1 MSRDDLAT
9 ERSGRVLRGP
19 SLREPLD
26 IVFLVCCVLLTLDVL
41 GPEIWGH
48 GKTKDYPLWF
58 YAGQQVL
65 QGKDLYPGDP
75 GIYFNFIY
83 PPLSA
88 VLLAIPSYF
97 GKIPLY
103 LCLSALNAAAWWMTA
118 QFSNAMTGSGR
129 RPGPW
134 LFALPGILTL
144 VFVIDTFDLGQPNL
158 VLLALMLYGFWL
170 SQHQRPWMAGSM
182 FALATAIKVF
192 PVAVFPYLLWR
203 RQWWAAASMVIFTG
217 IFLFVVPA
225 PVRGFQH
232 NVSELKNW
240 YQGMIGSSSEKG
252 FGQRDEQNWSW
263 VNQSIIAVTHR
274 LVRPVN
280 YNQDEPTKPPRYM
293 NLLDLDF
300 KTANWIV
307 VAISLLIGLGYIA
320 VMPRRERR
328 TPRSDA
334 EELGILFC
342 LMTVASPLA
351 RQYYFLWLFFPITIL
366 IHRAVYDPRPR
377 VRAGN
382 WAVLAAAITLLG
394 FSVPIYPN
402 VLQAWGNNLAA
413 TAVIAAG
420 LAWHLLHPLSEAGDA
435 AAGGLPPASGGLKPP
450 EAT

>member
-1 MSRDDLAT
+1 MNDDLAS
-9 ERSGRVLRGP
+9 EAGGRVLRAP
-19 SLREPLD
+19 SLRAPFD
-26 IVFLVCCVLLTLDVL
+26 ILFLVCCVLLTLDVL

-58 YAGQQVL
+58 YAGQRVL
-65 QGKDLYPGDP
+65 QGRDLYPDDP
-75 GIYFNFIY
+75 GVYFQFIY
-83 PPLSA
+83 PPLPA
-88 VLLAIPSYF
+88 VLLAIPAWF

-103 LCLSALNAAAWWMTA
+103 LCLCLLNAVAWWTTG

-129 RPGPW
+129 RPGLF
-134 LFALPGILTL
+134 LFALPGMLTVSF
-144 VFVIDTFDLGQPNL
+144 VFDMFDLGQPNL

-170 SQHQRPWMAGSM
+170 LQHARPWMAGSM

-192 PVAVFPYLLWR
+192 PVAVFPYLIWR
-203 RQWWAAASMVIFTG
+203 RQWRTAASMLVFIG

-225 PVRGFQH
+225 PVRGFDH
-232 NVSELKNW
+232 NVTELKNW

-280 YNQDEPTKPPRYM
+280 YNQDEPAKPARTM
-293 NLLDLDF
+293 NLIDVDF

-320 VMPRRERR
+320 VMPRERR
-328 TPRSDA
+328 RTARSDA

-366 IHRAVYDPRPR
+366 IHRAAFDPRPK
-377 VRAGN
+377 VRAGS
-382 WAVLAAAITLLG
+382 WAVLAAGITLLG
-394 FSVPIYPN
+394 FSLPVYPN

-420 LAWHLLHPLSEAGDA
+420 LAWHLLHPLTEAATGEA
-435 AAGGLPPASGGLKPP
+435 AAGGLPPASGGLKLPV
-450 EAT
+450 

>member
-1 MSRDDLAT
+1 
-9 ERSGRVLRGP
+9 
-19 SLREPLD
+19 
-26 IVFLVCCVLLTLDVL
+26 VLLTLDVL

-58 YAGQQVL
+58 WAGQQIL
-65 QGKDLYPGDP
+65 QGKDLYPDDP
-75 GIYFNFIY
+75 RVYFSFIY
-83 PPLSA
+83 PPLPA
-88 VLLAIPSYF
+88 VLLALPAYF
-97 GKIPLY
+97 GKIALY
-103 LCLSALNAAAWWMTA
+103 ACLSLLNVVAWWMTA

-129 RPGPW
+129 TPGPW
-134 LFALPGILTL
+134 LFALPGILTVSF
-144 VFVIDTFDLGQPNL
+144 VFDMFDLGQPNL

-170 SQHQRPWMAGSM
+170 SQQDRPWMAGSM

-192 PVAVFPYLLWR
+192 PVAVFPYLIWR
-203 RQWWAAASMVIFTG
+203 RQWWTASSMLLFIAV
-217 IFLFVVPA
+217 FLFVVPA

-232 NVSELKNW
+232 NVTELSNW

-274 LVRPVN
+274 LTRPVN
-280 YNQDEPTKPPRYM
+280 YNQDEPGKPAAYM

-320 VMPRRERR
+320 VMPRRDRR

-366 IHRAVYDPRPR
+366 IHRAAYDPRPA
-377 VRAGN
+377 VRQGS
-382 WAVLAAAITLLG
+382 WAVLAVAVTLIG
-394 FSVPIYPN
+394 FSLPVYPN
-402 VLQAWGNNLAA
+402 ALQAWGNNLAA

-420 LAWHLLHPLSEAGDA
+420 LAWHLLHPLSDAGDA
-435 AAGGLPPASGGLKPP
+435 AASALPPASGGLKPDIKHQ
-450 EAT
+450 T

>member
-1 MSRDDLAT
+1 
-9 ERSGRVLRGP
+9 VLRYP
-19 SLREPLD
+19 SLRAPLD
-26 IVFLVCCVLLTLDVL
+26 ILFLVCCVLLTLDVL

-65 QGKDLYPGDP
+65 QGGGLYPDHP
-75 GIYFNFIY
+75 GVYFSFIY
-83 PPLSA
+83 PPLPA
-88 VLLAIPSYF
+88 VLLALPSYF

-103 LCLSALNAAAWWMTA
+103 LCLSLLNVVAWWMTA

-129 RPGPW
+129 TPGPW
-134 LFALPGILTL
+134 LFALPGILTVSF
-144 VFVIDTFDLGQPNL
+144 VFDMFDLGQPNL

-170 SQHQRPWMAGSM
+170 LQHDRPWMAGSM

-192 PVAVFPYLLWR
+192 PVAVFPYLIWR
-203 RQWWAAASMVIFTG
+203 RRWWTAASMLLFLG

-232 NVSELKNW
+232 NFAELEQW

-274 LVRPVN
+274 LTRPVN
-280 YNQDEPTKPPRYM
+280 YNQDEPGKPPAYM

-320 VMPRRERR
+320 VMPRRDRR

-366 IHRAVYDPRPR
+366 IHRAAYDPRPA
-377 VRAGN
+377 VRQGS
-382 WAVLAAAITLLG
+382 WAVLAVAVTLIG
-394 FSVPIYPN
+394 FSLPVYPN

-420 LAWHLLHPLSEAGDA
+420 LAWHLLHPLSDA
-435 AAGGLPPASGGLKPP
+435 AASALPPASGGLKPDIKHQ
-450 EAT
+450 T

>member
-1 MSRDDLAT
+1 
-9 ERSGRVLRGP
+9 VLRHP
-19 SLREPLD
+19 SLRAPLD
-26 IVFLVCCVLLTLDVL
+26 ILFLVCCVVLTLDVL

-65 QGKDLYPGDP
+65 QGRGLYPDDP
-75 GIYFNFIY
+75 GVYFSFIY
-83 PPLSA
+83 PPLPA
-88 VLLAIPSYF
+88 VLLALPSYF

-103 LCLSALNAAAWWMTA
+103 LCLSLLNAAAWWMTG

-129 RPGPW
+129 TPGPW
-134 LFALPGILTL
+134 LFALPGILTVSF
-144 VFVIDTFDLGQPNL
+144 VFDMFDLGQPNL

-170 SQHQRPWMAGSM
+170 LQHDRPWMAGSM

-192 PVAVFPYLLWR
+192 PVAVFPYLIWR
-203 RQWWAAASMVIFTG
+203 RQWWTAASMLLFLG

-232 NVSELKNW
+232 NVAELKQW

-274 LVRPVN
+274 LTRPVN
-280 YNQDEPTKPPRYM
+280 YNQDEPGKPPAYM

-320 VMPRRERR
+320 VMPRRDRR

-366 IHRAVYDPRPR
+366 IHRAAYDPRPA
-377 VRAGN
+377 VRRGS
-382 WAVLAAAITLLG
+382 WVVLAAAVTLIG
-394 FSVPIYPN
+394 FSLPVYPN

-420 LAWHLLHPLSEAGDA
+420 LAWHLLHPLSDAGDA
-435 AAGGLPPASGGLKPP
+435 VASALPPASGGLKPDIKDQ
-450 EAT
+450 T